1 MSLQK
6 QISELQAENLILH
19 TENEELKEKQKAFQE
34 ELTQEIE
41 RLRKLG
47 PWKRFWGAWSLV
59 LSLITTIEEGFKKTN
74 S

>member
-1 MSLQK
+1 MSLK
-6 QISELQAENLILH
+6 EQITQLKEQNLLLQIK
-19 TENEELKEKQKAFQE
+19 NEELKKKQEAFQE
-34 ELTQEIE
+34 ELTKEIE
-41 RLRKLG
+41 RLKSLG